1 MHKEHRKVSDHL
13 ETAGVILEAQLS
25 SPIMGIFANLV
36 SLDISIC
43 VLDRFILFGEEG
55 VLSIVKK
62 AFTE

>member
-1 MHKEHRKVSDHL
+1 
-13 ETAGVILEAQLS
+13 
-25 SPIMGIFANLV
+25 MGIFANLV
-36 SLDISIC
+36 PIEISIC